1 MTNNI
6 DKQSFGEAGCE
17 IITGTSGTPV
27 APPAGEYCAISFV
40 TDSTISTAAAAAE
53 APLFGGTETGIT
65 YPAGFTIYTPL
76 VIGSAPQMRFVGTVI
91 LYKSL

>member
-17 IITGTSGTPV
+17 IIAGTAQSPPV
-27 APPAGEYCAISFV
+27 GQYCAVSFV
-40 TDSTISTAAAAAE
+40 TDSSIATAFSATE

-65 YPAGFTIYTPL
+65 YPAGFTIFTPL
-76 VIGSAPQMRFVGTVI
+76 VITDTKTGTI
-91 LYKSL
+91 TGAAIFYRAI